1 MAWGLSFTLDRSLFA
16 LNGKV
21 TLALRRRHL
30 PAKAFGYTGKLPQS
44 NLINWDEGVGVWG
57 FLWRCIS
64 DASVFEGCM
73 WLGLFF
79 VPGPLCCVLML

>member
-57 FLWRCIS
+57 FLWRCIIRCFS
-64 DASVFEGCM
+64 F
-73 WLGLFF
+73 
-79 VPGPLCCVLML
+79 